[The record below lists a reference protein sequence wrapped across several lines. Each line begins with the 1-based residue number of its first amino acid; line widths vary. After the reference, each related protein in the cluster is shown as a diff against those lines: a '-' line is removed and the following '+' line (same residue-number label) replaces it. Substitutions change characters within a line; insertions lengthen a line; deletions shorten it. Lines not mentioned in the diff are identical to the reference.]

1 MFYQR
6 NLLNL
11 AEYDFYKLVHIFLAF
26 KHWERVSYIFNSE
39 RNWAQVESICRTLK
53 TAAIQP
59 IFWHMLTQRKLII
72 FKLFSQRKQCC
83 CLIQKTVLFK
93 IYLFGD
99 LSLILKFSLIFSH
112 WKCHIGKKKKK
123 ADQLLNTFYS
133 FHLALSHLANY
144 SYVIICIQLVVWLSQ
159 GSTAC
164 AVSARLSTLRFRV
177 LDSGFIWAPSECRIL
192 DVQTSSYC
200 WSANKSLYRKPDR
213 SFGHKMLDVKISCPS
228 SKKEEH
234 KVCMLPSLHDKY
246 NTWIY
251 FNWCSS

>member
-123 ADQLLNTFYS
+123 SRSAAEHFLF
-133 FHLALSHLANY
+133 LS
-144 SYVIICIQLVVWLSQ
+144 S
-159 GSTAC
+159 STVASC
-164 AVSARLSTLRFRV
+164 KLFLCHYLHS
-177 LDSGFIWAPSECRIL
+177 I
-192 DVQTSSYC
+192 SSLTE
-200 WSANKSLYRKPDR
+200 SRQHS
-213 SFGHKMLDVKISCPS
+213 
-228 SKKEEH
+228 
-234 KVCMLPSLHDKY
+234 VC
-246 NTWIY
+246 
-251 FNWCSS
+251 CVC